1 MQSRITLSAAA
12 IVCIAC
18 AQAAAQSSAL
28 SNADE
33 SFMRLAAQDNMT
45 EAHLGEMAESQAADS
60 ALKTF
65 AHTLVQDH
73 TKAYEELSALSGT
86 TGGDIPKGIDVRKDA
101 AIQQLGKLKGASF
114 DRRFLQNE
122 IRDHEKA
129 ISAFKREAEHGQN
142 SDVKGYAQKVV
153 PTLEEHLHKAQEIA
167 RTEQHS

>member
-1 MQSRITLSAAA
+1 VQFRITLSAAA

-18 AQAAAQSSAL
+18 APAAAQSSAL
-28 SNADE
+28 SNADKT
-33 SFMRLAAQDNMT
+33 FMRLAAEDNMT
-45 EAHLGEMAESQAADS
+45 EAHLGEMAASQAANSD
-60 ALKTF
+60 LKTF

-73 TKAYEELSALSGT
+73 TKAYEELSALSGK
-86 TGGDIPKGIDVRKDA
+86 TGEDIPKGIDVRKDA
-101 AIQQLGKLKGASF
+101 AIQQLGRLKGASF

-142 SDVKGYAQKVV
+142 SDVKGYAQKVL